1 MLNEGVYSMIL
12 PYKNQNI
19 CTRHEI
25 IVAKANNVTVNS
37 YYYVD

>member
-19 CTRHEI
+19 CTRREI
-25 IVAKANNVTVNS
+25 IVAKAYNVTVNS
-37 YYYVD
+37 YYYVE